1 VAEPSDR
8 SDAALLADKHRPAD
22 SFTTFYRRHDAALLR
37 FAASRG
43 LDVHGAADVVA
54 ETFAAAL
61 THRYRYRPQGDTA
74 RLWLLGIEVR
84 KIGDHHRDQ
93 ARHERRQNRLRD
105 ELGALTQTDV
115 DSYELLVAGSA
126 SESIDALSD
135 LPKQQQ
141 DAIRARVLE
150 DRDYAEVA
158 TALGLSEA
166 AARKQVSR
174 GLAALRSQLG
184 KRR

>member
-1 VAEPSDR
+1 MADPPDR
-8 SDAALLADKHRPAD
+8 SDAALLADTLRPAD

-43 LDVHGAADVVA
+43 LDVHAAADVVA

-61 THRYRYRPQGDTA
+61 QHRHRYKPQGESA
-74 RLWLLGIEVR
+74 RLWLLGIAVR
-84 KIGDHHRDQ
+84 KIADHHRDET
-93 ARHERRQNRLRD
+93 RHLRRQNRLRD
-105 ELGALTQTDV
+105 ELGALTQADV
-115 DSYELLVAGSA
+115 DSYEQLVAGSDT
-126 SESIDALSD
+126 ETIDALSD
-135 LPKQQQ
+135 LPTPQQ

-150 DRDYAEVA
+150 DRDYADVA
-158 TALGLSEA
+158 VALGLSEA

-184 KRR
+184 RHR